1 MLMVEIMAA
10 ALTGSQFGFEASSF
24 LTIEGEPPRVGQ
36 LFVVLD
42 PQRLGGPGFL
52 GRLEILLNAV
62 LGQAGKDLPA
72 EPRLA
77 ARQRARTDG
86 IPVDADLLAD
96 LHRRAGRG

>member
-1 MLMVEIMAA
+1 MLETMAA

-24 LTIEGEPPRVGQ
+24 LTTEGEPPRVGQ
-36 LFVVLD
+36 LFVVLH

-52 GRLEILLNAV
+52 GRLEILLSAV
-62 LGQAGKDLPA
+62 LGQAGTDLPA
-72 EPRLA
+72 EPRLT